1 MEATVLIIED
11 HIELC
16 ENAAEILGLANYK
29 VLVAYN
35 GKQGLELARK
45 HVPDMIICDIMMP
58 ELDGF
63 GVLRAIQNNPELAAI
78 PFIFLTAK
86 SEFAD
91 FRKAMDLGADD
102 YLIKPFNGDDLLK
115 IVEARI
121 KKRRLLSSTVK
132 NKVGQLVTTID
143 DEDAPHESMA
153 EQGVRR
159 KLRKKDPLFIEG
171 DNPAYFY
178 TVITGKIKTVKTNYW
193 GKEYITE
200 IYKEGDFLGHCALLE
215 GTSYKESAIAIED
228 SEVVQIP
235 RTEFSK
241 MLVSDKDLA
250 ITYIKSLTKLLSGAE
265 EKLLKLAYDSARK
278 RLAEAL
284 IYIGGKYHCHKNGEW
299 SFPIHRDILSS
310 VAGLSPESVSRNL
323 TDLRNEGL
331 IETDN
336 GVVRITNPDKLV
348 NLKW

>member
-16 ENAAEILGLANYK
+16 ENAAEILGLANYN

-35 GKQGLELARK
+35 GKKGLELAKK
-45 HVPDMIICDIMMP
+45 HTPDLIICDIMMP

-63 GVLRAIQNNPELAAI
+63 GVLRAVQNNPDLAAI
-78 PFIFLTAK
+78 PFVFLTAK
-86 SEFAD
+86 SEFTD

-102 YLIKPFNGDDLLK
+102 YLVKPFNGDDLLK
-115 IVEARI
+115 IVDARI
-121 KKRRLLSSTVK
+121 KKNRMVTKTKVK
-132 NKVGQLVTTID
+132 NGHAVEMIEEEIPVK
-143 DEDAPHESMA
+143 ESIA
-153 EQGVRR
+153 DQGIKR

-178 TVITGKIKTVKTNYW
+178 TVVSGKIKTVKTNYW

-228 SEVVQIP
+228 SEVMQIP
-235 RTEFSK
+235 RSEFSRL
-241 MLVSDKDLA
+241 LVTDKELS
-250 ITYIKSLTKLLSGAE
+250 ISYIKSLTKLLSGAE
-265 EKLLKLAYDSARK
+265 DKLLKLAYDSARK

-284 IYIGGKYHCHKNGEW
+284 LYIGSKYHCHKNNEW

-336 GVVRITNPDKLV
+336 GIIRITNPDKLV